1 VGDII
6 RWGPGGGR
14 LVRQTAT
21 GLGTRD
27 GLGTDWEAS
36 GELSRSCC
44 RLAEVQSCSTVFQVK
59 LERMLADGAAA
70 S

>member
-1 VGDII
+1 VILL
-6 RWGPGGGR
+6 GGGR
-14 LVRQTAT
+14 GVGSYGKRRQ

>member
-1 VGDII
+1 MILLGGG
-6 RWGPGGGR
+6 RGGR
-14 LVRQTAT
+14 LVRQTAI

-27 GLGTDWEAS
+27 GLGMDWEAS